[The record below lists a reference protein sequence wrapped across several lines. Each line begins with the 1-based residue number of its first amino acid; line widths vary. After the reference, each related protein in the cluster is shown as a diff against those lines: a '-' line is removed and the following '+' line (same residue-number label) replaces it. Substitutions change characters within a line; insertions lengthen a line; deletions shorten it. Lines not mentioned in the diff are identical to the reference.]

1 MKKLLFTLVAAV
13 CLLLAGSGT
22 AWADTEAMSFSSF
35 TKDQDFS
42 GTCFS
47 IASTFN
53 ADLQTDSYKLR
64 INKSVTIADSTIS
77 DAVLINVLNNK
88 MITGI
93 TMTGKTA
100 VSITAVY
107 VDEVIESVISESLS
121 FTTGGAEVSL
131 SGLKATKSIC
141 LVFDR
146 GSNTQLKNFS
156 ATFTYEDRPVEIPE
170 DATVITLT
178 NDFNTASTD
187 QPFSVS
193 PEGNEIFS
201 TTGYSVVGLTEGA
214 VKTIGDKPMK
224 QFINNSGDGIT
235 ASAANQIEFTAIPK
249 KGVTFVVTGVSFS
262 ISKVG
267 ATGPTMDLVIGANG
281 ATYQT
286 LETEYALQRDNA
298 TPPYTSYSKENLS
311 VTCDKDNYLS
321 LCVRPNIPLNNKSI
335 AISDVTIT
343 GYYTG
348 TPIEEATY
356 NVSATANDEALGT
369 VSQSPSGSALIQG
382 SKVSFTAAAKTGSK
396 FIHWINGDNEVV
408 STDATYTIE
417 SLDADVTL
425 IAVFQKLIAVTYT
438 AGGAT
443 GTVPDKEYIDLD
455 NGEVLTL
462 PARNNFLYLE
472 GSTMIGWSDG
482 NKTYSFGE
490 KIELT
495 DDITLSAVFA
505 ENAKTLTELIAE
517 PRTEALVVN
526 WTFNQS
532 KGAPVLNFENKTGV
546 YVITATIAGQAIDL
560 PMHIN
565 TVKSAIITDMTGK
578 LNNVSNK
585 TFAQVNTGTQMT
597 IPVIAGGKVAYDLCK
612 GTLSESTIND
622 EAATSYTCTA
632 DGDIALVVRD
642 ASIYLNG
649 VTVTY
654 PANAYSVT
662 VSELGAATLCLP
674 DATEV
679 PDGVNAYTGR
689 LADDQSYLQLSEVEQ
704 IIPAGEAVLIYAAPG
719 AYIFPKSAE
728 AGTKAAQNDL
738 VGNATDAEITPDVED
753 ATVCVLDAV
762 NDELGF
768 YAWSG
773 AIPSHM
779 AYLPVPKA
787 TDGQAAPAIRII
799 FGDEPGNVTAIDRLT
814 VDNDADAPLYNLA
827 GQRVQGNVAP
837 GLYIRGGKKV
847 VIK

>member
-22 AWADTEAMSFSSF
+22 AWAESVTETMYLTSY
-35 TKDQDFS
+35 TKNADIS
-42 GTCFS
+42 GACFS
-47 IASTFN
+47 IAGTYN
-53 ADLQTDSYKLR
+53 ADPQTNSYKLR
-64 INKSVTIADSTIS
+64 INQSATVAGTTIS
-77 DAVLINVLNNK
+77 DAVLINVLNNTT
-88 MITGI
+88 ITGI
-93 TMTGKTA
+93 TMTGTTA

-107 VDEVIESVISESLS
+107 VDEVIESVISEPLS
-121 FTTGGAEVSL
+121 FTADGAEVSL

-146 GSNTQLKNFS
+146 GSNIQLQKFNASF
-156 ATFTYEDRPVEIPE
+156 TFEG
-170 DATVITLT
+170 ATVITLT

-201 TTGYSVVGLTEGA
+201 TTGYSVVGLTENGTQ
-214 VKTIGDKPMK
+214 TIGSKPMK
-224 QFINNSGDGIT
+224 LFKNSSSADIT
-235 ASAANQIEFTAIPK
+235 ASEANQVEFTAIPK
-249 KGVTFVVTGVSFS
+249 KGVTFVVTGISFS

-267 ATGPTMDLVIGANG
+267 TDKPTMDLVIGTNG

-286 LETEYALQRDNA
+286 LETEYALQRNTA
-298 TPPYTSYSKENLS
+298 TPPYTSYSKEDLF
-311 VTCDKDNYLS
+311 VPCDKDNYLS
-321 LCVRPNIPLNNKSI
+321 LCVRPTVPKDKSI